1 MNAALWTIA
10 VGFALMGGV
19 YFTFS
24 SFVMKSLQS
33 LPAAA
38 GIAAMQSINRVIL
51 TSAFMPLFCATSLAA
66 LALVAWGS
74 LHWSDPGANLLVA
87 GGLLYF
93 TGMFVCTAAFNVP
106 LNNALDAVDPT
117 SSAGAAVWSEYV
129 VAWTRWNHLR
139 TAACLAACYLLIA
152 ATQAT
157 AA

>member
-1 MNAALWTIA
+1 M
-10 VGFALMGGV
+10 
-19 YFTFS
+19 
-24 SFVMKSLQS
+24 
-33 LPAAA
+33 
-38 GIAAMQSINRVIL
+38 
-51 TSAFMPLFCATSLAA
+51 
-66 LALVAWGS
+66 
-74 LHWSDPGANLLVA
+74 VA

-117 SSAGAAVWSEYV
+117 SSAGAEVWSEYV
-129 VAWTRWNHLR
+129 VAWTRWNYLR